1 MHDARGT
8 GSKTGGQMQ
17 LTILSAE
24 ILKSQIGAKL
34 DISISCNISE
44 LPNYHCNLILTQKNQ
59 DLGPIGFLKFDSK
72 RPLASAVISLKE
84 EDFQDISKLLENS
97 PPRSASIFLYTESYN
112 EDAIISRSM
121 SGEAS
126 TVDIHDLSWRYPLI

>member
-1 MHDARGT
+1 MRDAAGANPRV
-8 GSKTGGQMQ
+8 GGQMQ

-24 ILKSQIGAKL
+24 ILKSQLGAKL

-44 LPNYHCNLILTQKNQ
+44 LPNYHCNLIFTQRNQ
-59 DLGPIGFLKFDSK
+59 ELGPIGFLKFDSK

-84 EDFQDISKLLENS
+84 DDFNDISELLKTS
-97 PPRSASIFLYTESYN
+97 PPRSASIFLYTEIYN

-121 SGEAS
+121 SGETS
-126 TVDIHDLSWRYPLI
+126 TVDIIDLSWRYPLI

>member
-1 MHDARGT
+1 MPDVLGP
-8 GSKTGGQMQ
+8 GSKVGGQMQ

-24 ILKSQIGAKL
+24 MLKSQLGAKL

-84 EDFQDISKLLENS
+84 DDFDNISELLKTS
-97 PPRSASIFLYTESYN
+97 PPRSASIFLYTEIYN

-126 TVDIHDLSWRYPLI
+126 TVDINDLSWRYPLI

>member
-1 MHDARGT
+1 MRDASSS
-8 GSKTGGQMQ
+8 GSRIGGQMQ

-24 ILKSQIGAKL
+24 ILKSKIGAKL
-34 DISISCNISE
+34 DISVSCNISE
-44 LPNYHCNLILTQKNQ
+44 LPNYHCNLIFTEKNQ
-59 DLGPIGFLKFDSK
+59 DLGPIGFLKFDGK

-84 EDFQDISKLLENS
+84 GDFQDISQLLKTS

-121 SGEAS
+121 SGVSS
-126 TVDIHDLSWRYPLI
+126 TVDIYDLSWRYPLI

>member
-8 GSKTGGQMQ
+8 GSKAGGQMQ

-84 EDFQDISKLLENS
+84 DDFQDISKLLKTS
-97 PPRSASIFLYTESYN
+97 PPRSASIFLYTENYN

-126 TVDIHDLSWRYPLI
+126 TVDIYDLSWRYPLI

>member
-1 MHDARGT
+1 MRDALSSNSRV
-8 GSKTGGQMQ
+8 GGQMQ

-24 ILKSQIGAKL
+24 ILKSQLGAKL

-44 LPNYHCNLILTQKNQ
+44 LPNYHCNLIFTQRNQ
-59 DLGPIGFLKFDSK
+59 ELGPIGFLKFDSK

-84 EDFQDISKLLENS
+84 DDFNDISELLKTS
-97 PPRSASIFLYTESYN
+97 PPRSASIFLYTEIYN

-121 SGEAS
+121 SGETS
-126 TVDIHDLSWRYPLI
+126 TVDINDLSWRYPLI

>member
-1 MHDARGT
+1 MRDVP
-8 GSKTGGQMQ
+8 GSNPRVGGQMQ

-24 ILKSQIGAKL
+24 ILKSQLGAKL

-44 LPNYHCNLILTQKNQ
+44 LPNYHCNLIFTQRNQ
-59 DLGPIGFLKFDSK
+59 ELGPIGFLKFDSK

-84 EDFQDISKLLENS
+84 EDFTDISKLLKTS
-97 PPRSASIFLYTESYN
+97 PPRSASIFLYTEIYN

-121 SGEAS
+121 SGETS
-126 TVDIHDLSWRYPLI
+126 TVDINDLSWRYPLI

>member
-1 MHDARGT
+1 MRDAAGANPRV
-8 GSKTGGQMQ
+8 GGQMQ

-24 ILKSQIGAKL
+24 ILKSQLGAKL

-44 LPNYHCNLILTQKNQ
+44 LPNYHCNLILTQRNQ
-59 DLGPIGFLKFDSK
+59 EIGPIGFLKFDSK

-84 EDFQDISKLLENS
+84 DDFDDISELLKTS
-97 PPRSASIFLYTESYN
+97 PPRSASIFLYTEIYN

-121 SGEAS
+121 SGETS
-126 TVDIHDLSWRYPLI
+126 TVDINDLSWRYPLI

>member
-8 GSKTGGQMQ
+8 GSKAGGQMQ

-44 LPNYHCNLILTQKNQ
+44 LPNYHCNLILTEKNQ
-59 DLGPIGFLKFDSK
+59 DLGPIGFLKFDNK

-84 EDFQDISKLLENS
+84 DDFQDISKLLKTS

-126 TVDIHDLSWRYPLI
+126 TVDINDLSWRYPLI

>member
-8 GSKTGGQMQ
+8 VSKAGGQMQ

-84 EDFQDISKLLENS
+84 EDFQDISKLLKTS

-126 TVDIHDLSWRYPLI
+126 TVDINDLSWRYPLI

>member
-8 GSKTGGQMQ
+8 GSKAGGQMQ

-84 EDFQDISKLLENS
+84 DDFEDISKLLKTS
-97 PPRSASIFLYTESYN
+97 PPRSASIFLYTEIYN

-126 TVDIHDLSWRYPLI
+126 TVDINDLSWRYPLI

>member
-1 MHDARGT
+1 MHNASGP
-8 GSKTGGQMQ
+8 GSKPGGQMQ

-24 ILKSQIGAKL
+24 ILKSQLGAKL

-59 DLGPIGFLKFDSK
+59 DLGPIGFLKFNNK
-72 RPLASAVISLKE
+72 RPLASAVICLKE
-84 EDFQDISKLLENS
+84 DDFGDISELLKTS
-97 PPRSASIFLYTESYN
+97 PPRSASIFLYTEIYN

-126 TVDIHDLSWRYPLI
+126 TVDINDLSWRYPLI

>member
-1 MHDARGT
+1 MRDAVGANPRV
-8 GSKTGGQMQ
+8 GGQMQ

-24 ILKSQIGAKL
+24 ILKSQLGAKL

-44 LPNYHCNLILTQKNQ
+44 LPNYHCNLIFTQRNQ
-59 DLGPIGFLKFDSK
+59 ELGPIGFLKFDSK

-84 EDFQDISKLLENS
+84 DDFNDISELLKTS
-97 PPRSASIFLYTESYN
+97 PPRSASIFLYTEIYN

-121 SGEAS
+121 SGETS
-126 TVDIHDLSWRYPLI
+126 TVDINDLSWRYPLI

>member
-1 MHDARGT
+1 MYNARGT
-8 GSKTGGQMQ
+8 GSKAGGQVQ

-84 EDFQDISKLLENS
+84 DDFQDISKLLKTS

-112 EDAIISRSM
+112 EDDIISRSM

>member
-8 GSKTGGQMQ
+8 GSKAGGQMQ

-44 LPNYHCNLILTQKNQ
+44 LPNYHCNLILTEKNQ

-84 EDFQDISKLLENS
+84 DDFQDISKLLENS

>member
-1 MHDARGT
+1 MRDALGP
-8 GSKTGGQMQ
+8 GSKVGGQMQ

-24 ILKSQIGAKL
+24 MLKSQLGVKL

-72 RPLASAVISLKE
+72 RPLASAVINLKVD
-84 EDFQDISKLLENS
+84 DFDDISKLL
-97 PPRSASIFLYTESYN
+97 
-112 EDAIISRSM
+112 
-121 SGEAS
+121 
-126 TVDIHDLSWRYPLI
+126 

>member
-1 MHDARGT
+1 MRDALGS
-8 GSKTGGQMQ
+8 GSKVGGQMQ

-24 ILKSQIGAKL
+24 ISKSRIGAKL

-44 LPNYHCNLILTQKNQ
+44 LPNYHCNLIFTQKNQ
-59 DLGPIGFLKFDSK
+59 DLGPIGFLKFDNK
-72 RPLASAVISLKE
+72 RPLASAIISLKE
-84 EDFQDISKLLENS
+84 DDFEDISKLLKTA
-97 PPRSASIFLYTESYN
+97 PPRSASIFLYTETYN

-126 TVDIHDLSWRYPLI
+126 TVDINNLSWRYPLI

>member
-1 MHDARGT
+1 MRDALSSSSRV
-8 GSKTGGQMQ
+8 GGQMQ

-24 ILKSQIGAKL
+24 ILKSQLGTKL

-44 LPNYHCNLILTQKNQ
+44 LPNYHCNLIFTQRNQ
-59 DLGPIGFLKFDSK
+59 ELGPIGFLKFDSK

-84 EDFQDISKLLENS
+84 DDFNDISELLKTS
-97 PPRSASIFLYTESYN
+97 PPRSASIFLYTEIYN

-121 SGEAS
+121 SGETS
-126 TVDIHDLSWRYPLI
+126 TVDINDLSWRYPLI

>member
-8 GSKTGGQMQ
+8 GSKAGGQMQ

-44 LPNYHCNLILTQKNQ
+44 LPNYHCNLILTEKNQ

-126 TVDIHDLSWRYPLI
+126 TVDINDLSWRYPLI

>member
-1 MHDARGT
+1 MPDVLGP
-8 GSKTGGQMQ
+8 GSKVGGQMQ

-24 ILKSQIGAKL
+24 MLKSQLGAKL
-34 DISISCNISE
+34 DISISCNITE

-84 EDFQDISKLLENS
+84 DDFDNISELLKTS
-97 PPRSASIFLYTESYN
+97 PPRSASIFLYTEIYN

-126 TVDIHDLSWRYPLI
+126 TVDINDLSWRYPLI

>member
-1 MHDARGT
+1 MHDVSGT
-8 GSKTGGQMQ
+8 GSTAGGQMQ

-24 ILKSQIGAKL
+24 MIKSQIGANL

-44 LPNYHCNLILTQKNQ
+44 LPNYHCNLILTRKNQ
-59 DLGPIGFLKFDSK
+59 DLGPVGFLKFDGK
-72 RPLASAVISLKE
+72 RPLASAVIRLKE
-84 EDFQDISKLLENS
+84 DDFQDIAKLLKTS

>member
-1 MHDARGT
+1 MRDALGP
-8 GSKTGGQMQ
+8 GSKAGGQMQ

-24 ILKSQIGAKL
+24 MLKSQLGVKL

-84 EDFQDISKLLENS
+84 DDFDDISKLLKTS
-97 PPRSASIFLYTESYN
+97 PPRSASIFLYTEIYN

-126 TVDIHDLSWRYPLI
+126 TVDINDLSWRYPLI

>member
-8 GSKTGGQMQ
+8 GSKAGGQMQ

-44 LPNYHCNLILTQKNQ
+44 LPNYHCNLILTEKNQ

-84 EDFQDISKLLENS
+84 DDFQDISKLLENS

-126 TVDIHDLSWRYPLI
+126 TVDINDLSWRYPLI

>member
-1 MHDARGT
+1 MRDALGP
-8 GSKTGGQMQ
+8 GSKVGGQMQ

-24 ILKSQIGAKL
+24 MLKSQLEAKL

-84 EDFQDISKLLENS
+84 DDFDDISKLLKTS
-97 PPRSASIFLYTESYN
+97 PPRSASIFLYTEIYN

-126 TVDIHDLSWRYPLI
+126 TVDINDLSWRYPLI

>member
-1 MHDARGT
+1 MRDALSSNSRV
-8 GSKTGGQMQ
+8 GGQMQ

-24 ILKSQIGAKL
+24 ILKSQLGAKL

-44 LPNYHCNLILTQKNQ
+44 LPNYHCNLIFTQRNQ
-59 DLGPIGFLKFDSK
+59 ELGPIGFLKFDSK

-84 EDFQDISKLLENS
+84 DDFNDISKLLKTS
-97 PPRSASIFLYTESYN
+97 PPRSASIFLYTEIYN

-121 SGEAS
+121 SGETS
-126 TVDIHDLSWRYPLI
+126 TVDINDLSWRYPLI

>member
-1 MHDARGT
+1 MRKALGP
-8 GSKTGGQMQ
+8 GSKAGGQMQ

-24 ILKSQIGAKL
+24 MLKSQIGAKL

-84 EDFQDISKLLENS
+84 DDFDDISKLLKTS
-97 PPRSASIFLYTESYN
+97 PPRSASIFLYTEIYN

-126 TVDIHDLSWRYPLI
+126 TVDINDLSWRYPLI

>member
-1 MHDARGT
+1 MRDALGP
-8 GSKTGGQMQ
+8 GSKVGGQMQ

-24 ILKSQIGAKL
+24 MLKSQLGAKL

-84 EDFQDISKLLENS
+84 DDFDNISELLKTS
-97 PPRSASIFLYTESYN
+97 PPRSASIFLYTEIYN

-126 TVDIHDLSWRYPLI
+126 TVDINDLSWRYPLI

>member
-1 MHDARGT
+1 MHNAS
-8 GSKTGGQMQ
+8 GSKPGGQMQ

-24 ILKSQIGAKL
+24 MLKSQMGAKL

-44 LPNYHCNLILTQKNQ
+44 LPNYHCNLILTQKDQ
-59 DLGPIGFLKFDSK
+59 DLGPIGFLKFNGK
-72 RPLASAVISLKE
+72 RPLASAVICLKE
-84 EDFQDISKLLENS
+84 HDFEDIADLLKNS
-97 PPRSASIFLYTESYN
+97 PPRSASIFLYTETYN

-126 TVDIHDLSWRYPLI
+126 TVDIKDLSWRYPLI

>member
-1 MHDARGT
+1 MRDSLGS
-8 GSKTGGQMQ
+8 GSKAGGQMQ

-44 LPNYHCNLILTQKNQ
+44 LPNYHCNLIFTKKNQ

-72 RPLASAVISLKE
+72 RPLASAVINLKE
-84 EDFQDISKLLENS
+84 DDFSDIFRLLKTS
-97 PPRSASIFLYTESYN
+97 PPRSASIFLYTEIYN

-126 TVDIHDLSWRYPLI
+126 TVDINDLSWRYPLI

>member
-1 MHDARGT
+1 MRDALSSNSRV
-8 GSKTGGQMQ
+8 GGQMQ

-24 ILKSQIGAKL
+24 ILKSQLGAKL

-44 LPNYHCNLILTQKNQ
+44 LPNYHCNLIFTQRNQ
-59 DLGPIGFLKFDSK
+59 ELGPIGFLKFESK

-84 EDFQDISKLLENS
+84 DDFNDISELLKTS
-97 PPRSASIFLYTESYN
+97 PPRSASIFLYTEIYN

-121 SGEAS
+121 SGETS
-126 TVDIHDLSWRYPLI
+126 TVDINDLSWRYPLI

>member
-1 MHDARGT
+1 MRDALSSNSRV
-8 GSKTGGQMQ
+8 GGQMQ

-24 ILKSQIGAKL
+24 ILKSQLGAKL

-44 LPNYHCNLILTQKNQ
+44 LPNYHCNLIFTQRNQ
-59 DLGPIGFLKFDSK
+59 EIGPIGFLKFDSK

-84 EDFQDISKLLENS
+84 DDFYDISKLLKTS
-97 PPRSASIFLYTESYN
+97 PPRSASIFLFTEIYN

-121 SGEAS
+121 SGETS
-126 TVDIHDLSWRYPLI
+126 TVDINDLSWRYPLI

>member
-1 MHDARGT
+1 MHNASGS
-8 GSKTGGQMQ
+8 GSKPGGQMQ

-24 ILKSQIGAKL
+24 MLKSQMGAKL

-44 LPNYHCNLILTQKNQ
+44 LPNYHCNLILTQKDQ
-59 DLGPIGFLKFDSK
+59 DLGPIGFLKFNGK
-72 RPLASAVISLKE
+72 RPLASAVICLKE
-84 EDFQDISKLLENS
+84 DDFEDISELLKNS
-97 PPRSASIFLYTESYN
+97 PPRSASIFLYTETYN

-126 TVDIHDLSWRYPLI
+126 TVDINDLSWRYPLI

>member
-1 MHDARGT
+1 MRDALGS
-8 GSKTGGQMQ
+8 GSKVGGQMQ

-34 DISISCNISE
+34 DISVSCNISE
-44 LPNYHCNLILTQKNQ
+44 LPNYHCNLIFTQKNQ
-59 DLGPIGFLKFDSK
+59 DLGPIGFLKFDNK
-72 RPLASAVISLKE
+72 RPLASAIISLKE
-84 EDFQDISKLLENS
+84 DDFEDISKLLNTT
-97 PPRSASIFLYTESYN
+97 PPRSASIFLYTETYN

-126 TVDIHDLSWRYPLI
+126 TVDINDLSWRYPLI